1 MSDDDSEVMLFMAM
15 MAIVTVLGVMAYV
28 VLR

>member
-1 MSDDDSEVMLFMAM
+1 MSDDDGEVMLFMAM

>member
-1 MSDDDSEVMLFMAM
+1 MSDDDGEVMFFMAM
-15 MAIVTVLGVMAYV
+15 MAIVTVLDVMAYV